1 MRISYLYILVITI
14 GSILISG
21 FQCYRNYPIY
31 KPTYE
36 FTEKV
41 SLTPYKKI
49 YAINDTLWLQ
59 FQTSDK
65 TLYDKL
71 SNSRI
76 ATDTT
81 FIPFRFQYHKR
92 FPTNSS
98 LPGDIFCSYVV
109 SAGVNP
115 GFEAPIWYN
124 TILIETEC
132 ISTSYFVKIGFV
144 PKATGIYSI
153 ELPRNGDMRNC
164 PGKLSFI
171 NAAYAFTFDLSDC
184 NKDIYLLIPP
194 QSRSGEQGF
203 VDVSID
209 KKEIFVFKVE

>member
-1 MRISYLYILVITI
+1 M
-14 GSILISG
+14 LIMG
-21 FQCYRNYPIY
+21 FQCYRDYPIY

-36 FTEKV
+36 FAEKI
-41 SLTPYKKI
+41 SLAPYKKI
-49 YAINDTLWLQ
+49 YSFNDTIWVQ
-59 FQTSDK
+59 FQTNDK

-71 SNSRI
+71 SSSRI

-81 FIPFRFQYHKR
+81 FLPIRFQYHKR
-92 FPTNSS
+92 FPINSS
-98 LPGDIFCSYVV
+98 LPGDIFCSYKVL
-109 SAGVNP
+109 SGVNTVL
-115 GFEAPIWYN
+115 ETPIWYN
-124 TILIETEC
+124 TVRIETDC
-132 ISTSYFVKIGFV
+132 ISTSYFVKIGFI

-153 ELPRNGDMRNC
+153 ELPRNGEIRNC

-171 NAAYAFTFDLSDC
+171 NAIYAFTFDLADC
-184 NKDIYLLIPP
+184 NKDIYLSIPP